1 MSPPER
7 PSVTIEHALPGR
19 LRVSLSHRVREPA
32 RMRRLLTDHA
42 GVGEVR
48 YTPVT
53 HSFLVRYDPAAIAAE
68 ELVVR
73 VAIGVALEHEARAVR
88 ILARPHPAALT
99 GSAYYAGLALLAAL
113 GLRLAPGS
121 PARRGAMDWVA
132 SLTTA
137 GAALE
142 HGWRE
147 YRRQG
152 NFDPEVLAVTY
163 LVTALLRGNP
173 LPAAIGTWLMTFA
186 RHLVQ
191 PPPPS
196 VEVRPVEVGGDGE
209 APRFEVV
216 VTPDRTTSD
225 ERPFLGT
232 LATLLVN
239 ALTGASPGGSL
250 LEDIRRVSNQHNQV
264 LEAVSEFREG
274 IPLQI
279 R

>member
-1 MSPPER
+1 MSPRER

-19 LRVSLSHRVREPA
+19 LRLSMSHRVREPA
-32 RMRRLLTDHA
+32 RLERLLTDHA

-48 YTPVT
+48 YTPLT
-53 HSFLVRYDPAAIAAE
+53 RSFLVRYDPAAIAAE

-73 VAIGVALEHEARAVR
+73 VAIGMSLEHDARAVR
-88 ILARPHPAALT
+88 ILARPDPAAWT
-99 GSAYYAGLALLAAL
+99 DSAYYAGLALLAAL
-113 GLRLAPGS
+113 GLRLVPGS
-121 PARRGAMDWVA
+121 PGRRGAMDWVA

-137 GAALE
+137 GATLE

-163 LVTALLRGNP
+163 LLTALLRGNP

-196 VEVRPVEVGGDGE
+196 VEVRPVEVGGDGTV
-209 APRFEVV
+209 PRFEVV
-216 VTPDRTTSD
+216 VTPDRPTPE
-225 ERPFLGT
+225 ERSFLGV
-232 LATLLVN
+232 LAARLVT

-250 LEDIRRVSNQHNQV
+250 LEEIRRVSNQHDQV
-264 LEAVSEFREG
+264 LEAVSEFQEG
-274 IPLQI
+274 IPLRI